1 MACAP
6 ASSSSGARRRGN
18 PVTLRQRFPIPIS
31 LKRGIH
37 KMQISSETT
46 NEALFL
52 SIEGQINGNTA
63 TSLEACLRDHVD
75 KAACRIALD
84 FSGVDYISSAG
95 MRVVLW
101 LAKTLQDRG
110 GALALYGLRQ
120 NVLEIFD
127 MCGFVDIL
135 TIVETREA
143 ALEKIRPA

>member
-1 MACAP
+1 
-6 ASSSSGARRRGN
+6 
-18 PVTLRQRFPIPIS
+18 
-31 LKRGIH
+31 
-37 KMQISSETT
+37 MQISSETT

-52 SIEGQINGNTA
+52 SIEGQINGNNA
-63 TSLEACLRDHVD
+63 TNLEARLRAHVD
-75 KAACRIALD
+75 QASYRIALD

-95 MRVVLW
+95 LRVVLW
-101 LAKTLQDRG
+101 LAKQLQDHA

-135 TIVETREA
+135 TIVENRET